1 MEKIG
6 ICIVGAAGRMG
17 KKIASIALQDEEIT
31 LPGAVDSHFSE
42 LIGKDIG
49 EIVLSE
55 TSGVEVS
62 SDISLSS
69 INADVLIDFTS
80 AEATISNLKTY
91 ANLNKPIVIGSTGF
105 SEEQIRKIKKLGGT
119 VPVLQSPNMSMGVN
133 LTFKIIEMVSNAIG
147 NIYDIEIIEAHH
159 RKKKDAPSG
168 TASKIAEIIC
178 KATNRDI
185 NNDMVYS
192 RRGLIGERTDKEIGM
207 QVIRGGDIVGEHT
220 VMFCGDSER
229 IEIKHKASSRD
240 VFASGAI
247 QAAKWIVGKP
257 AGNYSMF
264 DVLGL

>member
-31 LPGAVDSHFSE
+31 LQGAADSHFSE

-91 ANLNKPIVIGSTGF
+91 ANLNKPLVIGSTGF
-105 SEEQIRKIKKLGGT
+105 SEEQIRKIKELGDN
-119 VPVLQSPNMSMGVN
+119 VPVLQS
-133 LTFKIIEMVSNAIG
+133 
-147 NIYDIEIIEAHH
+147 
-159 RKKKDAPSG
+159 
-168 TASKIAEIIC
+168 SKYEYGC
-178 KATNRDI
+178 
-185 NNDMVYS
+185 
-192 RRGLIGERTDKEIGM
+192 
-207 QVIRGGDIVGEHT
+207 
-220 VMFCGDSER
+220 
-229 IEIKHKASSRD
+229 
-240 VFASGAI
+240 
-247 QAAKWIVGKP
+247 
-257 AGNYSMF
+257 
-264 DVLGL
+264 